1 MFEIFELEWFVYSLK
16 LDNNVIQDIV
26 SKDLHKSFKR
36 FFHTLL
42 RVRII
47 VEWH

>member
-26 SKDLHKSFKR
+26 SKYLH
-36 FFHTLL
+36 
-42 RVRII
+42 I
-47 VEWH
+47 